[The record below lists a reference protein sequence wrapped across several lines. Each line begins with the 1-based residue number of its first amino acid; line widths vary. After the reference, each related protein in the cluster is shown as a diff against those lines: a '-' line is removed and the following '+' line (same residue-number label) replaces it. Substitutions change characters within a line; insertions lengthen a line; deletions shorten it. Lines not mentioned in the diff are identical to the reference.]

1 MKTIGCIAAVV
12 VAVAGL
18 VGQPAR
24 AQTPIPVDE
33 VARLHRDT
41 KSALGQLPKRVDSTT
56 ELVGVR
62 IDGVTLT
69 YQYRL
74 DRDKANLTPESHDAL
89 GRQAIVAACA
99 NPLSRKVINAGGRYG
114 FEFADKFG
122 DTVMSVTMGKGDC
135 VI

>member
-1 MKTIGCIAAVV
+1 MKTLGCISALATMAVL
-12 VAVAGL
+12 A
-18 VGQPAR
+18 GQPAW
-24 AQTPIPVDE
+24 AQMPIPVDE

-41 KSALGQLPKRVDSTT
+41 ISALGQLPKRVDNTT

-89 GRQAIVAACA
+89 GKQAIVAACG

-122 DTVMSVTMGKGDC
+122 ATVMAVTMGKGDC
-135 VI
+135 II

>member
-1 MKTIGCIAAVV
+1 MKTLGCIAAVV
-12 VAVAGL
+12 AVAGL
-18 VGQPAR
+18 LGQPAR
-24 AQTPIPVDE
+24 AQIPIPVDE
-33 VARLHRDT
+33 LAKLHQDT
-41 KSALGQLPKRVDSTT
+41 KSALGQLPKRIDNTT

-62 IDGVTLT
+62 IDGVTLI
-69 YQYRL
+69 YQYKL

-89 GRQAIVAACA
+89 GKQAIVAACT

-122 DTVMSVTMGKGDC
+122 ETVMSVRMGKGDC